1 MIPVHTQDGP
11 LLGMK
16 WQGQVFVDK
25 TLPFGLRSAPMI
37 FSAAADALLW
47 LMRQKGASVIEHYID
62 DFITAGR
69 PQSEECQRNFET
81 MHEVCNETGTP
92 VEQEKLEGPSTK
104 ITFLGMELDSMAMEI
119 RLPTQK
125 LTLLKQSLG
134 EWRGKKACRKRELL
148 SLIGLISHTCKA
160 VKAGRSFLRRLINLS
175 TQVSGLDHYVRVNKG
190 ARSDLEWWF
199 RFVETW
205 NGRSMLH
212 KLQRQN
218 PQAVLVSDASGSW
231 GCGAFWVTRWFQ
243 LQWPAA
249 VSEYHITVK
258 ELIPIVLAAAVWE
271 PEWLGLT
278 VEARCDNAAAV
289 EIVNWGDSKVPE
301 VMHLMRCLAFIMA
314 KYQFYLFATHI
325 KGSSNHLADA
335 LSRNRHLYFLNSVPQ
350 AQQAPT
356 HLSQELLDLII
367 IEKPDWTSRRWT
379 ELWSFIF
386 KTD

>member
-1 MIPVHTQDGP
+1 MG
-11 LLGMK
+11 
-16 WQGQVFVDK
+16 
-25 TLPFGLRSAPMI
+25 
-37 FSAAADALLW
+37 
-47 LMRQKGASVIEHYID
+47 
-62 DFITAGR
+62 
-69 PQSEECQRNFET
+69 
-81 MHEVCNETGTP
+81 
-92 VEQEKLEGPSTK
+92 
-104 ITFLGMELDSMAMEI
+104 
-119 RLPTQK
+119 
-125 LTLLKQSLG
+125 
-134 EWRGKKACRKRELL
+134 
-148 SLIGLISHTCKA
+148 
-160 VKAGRSFLRRLINLS
+160 
-175 TQVSGLDHYVRVNKG
+175 
-190 ARSDLEWWF
+190 DLCCI
-199 RFVETW
+199 
-205 NGRSMLH
+205 

-325 KGSSNHLADA
+325 KGSNNRLADA

-386 KTD
+386 KTN